1 MLKFQAAECRKVARY
16 LKTPGGPSR
25 IRPTNHQSM
34 PSQTLRGDDHRSP
47 TYRIDWQRPRSQR
60 WAICVFVIN
69 EGEKVRK
76 QLRAMKSYRDSVDI
90 IIADGGSTDGSLDEK
105 IMDEVGATA
114 LLVKTGP
121 GKLSAQMRMAMDYC
135 MTEGYDGIIVIDGN
149 GKDGLDAIPSFVSAL
164 EEGWDHVQGSRFI
177 PGGHH
182 ENTPLS
188 RFLAVNLLHAPMV
201 SLASGFRYTDTTN
214 GFRAYSRALLTDPAI
229 DVFRP
234 CFDRYQLH
242 YHLAIEA
249 VKQGY
254 RVKEIPVSR
263 VYPDSGKTPTKIKGF
278 GGLFAVL
285 RQLFDVCTGHYRS
298 EHAGK

>member
-1 MLKFQAAECRKVARY
+1 M
-16 LKTPGGPSR
+16 TTSD
-25 IRPTNHQSM
+25 T
-34 PSQTLRGDDHRSP
+34 RGDDVRTP
-47 TYRIDWQRPRSQR
+47 TYRVEWQRPNKHR

-69 EGEKVRK
+69 EGDKIRK
-76 QLRAMKSYRDSVDI
+76 QLRAMSAYGELVDLI
-90 IIADGGSTDGSLDEK
+90 VADGGSTDGSLDGDVMQEA
-105 IMDEVGATA
+105 GAKA

-121 GKLSAQMRMAMDYC
+121 GKLSAQMRMAFDYC
-135 MTEGYDGIIVIDGN
+135 IAEDYEGVIVIDGN
-149 GKDGLDAIPSFVSAL
+149 GKDGLEAIPAFVEAL
-164 EEGWDHVQGSRFI
+164 KSGLDHVQGSRFI

-188 RFLAVNLLHAPMV
+188 RYIAVNLLHAPMV

-214 GFRAYSRALLTDPAI
+214 GFRAYSRKLLTDSKI

-249 VKQGY
+249 AKQGF
-254 RVKEIPVSR
+254 RVKELPVSR
-263 VYPDSGKTPTKIKGF
+263 TYPATGKTPTKIKGF

-285 RQLFDVCTGHYRS
+285 RQLFEVCVGKYR
-298 EHAGK
+298 KR